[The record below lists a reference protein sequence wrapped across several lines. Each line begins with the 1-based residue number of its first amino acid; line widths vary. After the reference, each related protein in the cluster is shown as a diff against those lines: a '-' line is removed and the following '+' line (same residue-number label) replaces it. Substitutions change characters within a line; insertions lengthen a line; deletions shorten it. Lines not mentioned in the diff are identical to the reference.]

1 MASNPTIP
9 TMVTVFCKGILNGV
23 FVDRCAVVRSGLR
36 SENRIIEG
44 CATLFE
50 SHVDTRGEVENL
62 AC

>member
-1 MASNPTIP
+1 MGCSLT
-9 TMVTVFCKGILNGV
+9 
-23 FVDRCAVVRSGLR
+23 AVQSVRSGLR
-36 SENRIIEG
+36 SENHIIEG